1 MRIIKTTGT
10 MKNGEVKITV
20 SPEFDNGEVDI
31 ILIAKNEPDEF
42 EIMREIAKA
51 KGYDSQEKILDLIKK
66 VKLEMLQEKDRIK

>member
-1 MRIIKTTGT
+1 MRIIQTTGT
-10 MKNGEVKITV
+10 VKNGEVKITV
-20 SPEFDNGEVDI
+20 PPEFSNGEIDI
-31 ILIAKNEPDEF
+31 ILVAKNEPDEF